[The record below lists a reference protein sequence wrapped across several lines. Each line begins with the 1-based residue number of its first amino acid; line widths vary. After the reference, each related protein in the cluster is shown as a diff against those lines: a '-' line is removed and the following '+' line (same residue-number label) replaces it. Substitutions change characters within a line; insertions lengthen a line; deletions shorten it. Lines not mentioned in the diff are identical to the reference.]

1 MMGTQHIVWIF
12 GLTAGLLLLVRET
25 SPLPVLLADRYLPGS
40 GVLQILVL
48 GIYACFIGH
57 KLLNAAQTGP
67 IRSKIWAFFSVVFF
81 AQLLLGLS
89 GMPSMLMTG
98 ELHAPVPALILAGP
112 VYRGHGLFMPI
123 LYAITVL
130 LVGPAWCSYLC
141 YIGAWD
147 DIASRWNS
155 KNPRPVPK
163 WATHILRAMLAML
176 IVGSAWLLR
185 LSNAPLPVAVGL
197 ALGFG
202 LTGVGTMIC
211 VSTWMGRMFHCT
223 VICPIGLISNL
234 VGRIS
239 PWQVRIGQGCT
250 LCSRCSRACR
260 YGALEENDLNQG
272 RPGLTCTLCGDCIG
286 QCPNGL
292 IGYRFSGMRPEQAR
306 TAFIILIVSIHTL
319 FLGVAR
325 I

>member
-40 GVLQILVL
+40 GMLQILVL
-48 GIYACFIGH
+48 GIYACFVGH

-81 AQLLLGLS
+81 AQILLGLA

-123 LYAITVL
+123 LYSITVL

-147 DIASRWNS
+147 DIASRWNT
-155 KNPRPVPK
+155 KNPRPVSK
-163 WATHILRAMLAML
+163 WATHTLRAMLAML
-176 IVGSAWLLR
+176 IVCTAWLLR

-202 LTGVGTMIC
+202 LAGVGTMIC
-211 VSTWMGRMFHCT
+211 VSTWKKM
-223 VICPIGLISNL
+223 I
-234 VGRIS
+234 
-239 PWQVRIGQGCT
+239 
-250 LCSRCSRACR
+250 
-260 YGALEENDLNQG
+260 
-272 RPGLTCTLCGDCIG
+272 
-286 QCPNGL
+286 
-292 IGYRFSGMRPEQAR
+292 
-306 TAFIILIVSIHTL
+306 
-319 FLGVAR
+319 
-325 I
+325 